1 MNTVRFELGSKER
14 DIVEQV
20 AMSKT
25 VSNYVEAGAYAVAG
39 IGVGL
44 AGYAAYEWL
53 KDHATLFEDILKQ
66 GAWVAATGPGA
77 TGGRTGPVS
86 FQIIKSFFTD
96 TDWNPFNEWQNW
108 GNDS

>member
-1 MNTVRFELGSKER
+1 MLKPER
-14 DIVEQV
+14 
-20 AMSKT
+20 MPLS
-25 VSNYVEAGAYAVAG
+25 G

-53 KDHATLFEDILKQ
+53 KDNAGLFEDILQ
-66 GAWVAATGPGA
+66 RGAIAAAVGPGA
-77 TGGRTGPVS
+77 TSARTGPVS

-108 GNDS
+108 GNES